1 MLTEQGFSGG
11 GVKMAKRI
19 TLYGIF
25 TCLALIF
32 GYIESLFSL
41 SFIAPGIKLGLA
53 NSVALLL
60 LCFKDFKGAL
70 LVNITRILL
79 SALLFSSPFSLV
91 FSLTAGILSVVIMGL
106 LSGIKGVSPIGFSI
120 AGAAVHNLV
129 QLTVASLIFGRAV
142 WYYLPFLLAS
152 ALIGG
157 GIIGALSLI
166 IFKKIK

>member
-1 MLTEQGFSGG
+1 
-11 GVKMAKRI
+11 MAKKVA
-19 TLYGIF
+19 LYGIL
-25 TCLALIF
+25 TGLALIF

-60 LCFKDFKGAL
+60 LCFREFKGAL

-79 SALLFSSPFSLV
+79 SALLFSTPFSLV
-91 FSLTAGILSVVIMGL
+91 FSLTAGIMSVVIMKL
-106 LSGIKGVSPIGFSI
+106 LSGIKSVSPIGFSI

-129 QLTVASLIFGRAV
+129 QLTVASIIFGRAV
-142 WYYLPFLLAS
+142 WYYLPFLLVS
-152 ALIGG
+152 ALISG

-166 IFKKIK
+166 IFKRIK

>member
-1 MLTEQGFSGG
+1 
-11 GVKMAKRI
+11 MAKKVA
-19 TLYGIF
+19 LYGIL
-25 TCLALIF
+25 TGLALIF

-79 SALLFSSPFSLV
+79 SALLFSTPFSLV
-91 FSLTAGILSVVIMGL
+91 FSLTAGIISVVIMKL
-106 LSGIKGVSPIGFSI
+106 LSGIKSVSPIGFSI

-129 QLTVASLIFGRAV
+129 QLTVASIIFGRAV
-142 WYYLPFLLAS
+142 WYYLPFLLVS
-152 ALIGG
+152 ALISG

-166 IFKKIK
+166 IFKRIK

>member
-1 MLTEQGFSGG
+1 
-11 GVKMAKRI
+11 MAKKVA
-19 TLYGIF
+19 LYGIL
-25 TCLALIF
+25 TGLALIF

-41 SFIAPGIKLGLA
+41 SFIAPGIKLGIA

-79 SALLFSSPFSLV
+79 SALLFSAPFSLV
-91 FSLTAGILSVVIMGL
+91 FSLTAGIISVVIMKL
-106 LSGIKGVSPIGFSI
+106 LSGIKSVSVVGFSI

-129 QLTVASLIFGRAV
+129 QLTVASIIFGRAV
-142 WYYLPFLLAS
+142 WYYLPFLLVS
-152 ALIGG
+152 ALISG

-166 IFKKIK
+166 IFKRIK

>member
-1 MLTEQGFSGG
+1 
-11 GVKMAKRI
+11 MAKKVA
-19 TLYGIF
+19 LYGIL
-25 TCLALIF
+25 TSLALIF

-41 SFIAPGIKLGLA
+41 SFIAPGIKLGIA

-79 SALLFSSPFSLV
+79 SALLFSTPFSLV
-91 FSLTAGILSVVIMGL
+91 FSLTAGIISVVIMKP
-106 LSGIKGVSPIGFSI
+106 LSGIKSVSVVGFSI

-142 WYYLPFLLAS
+142 WYYLPFLLVS
-152 ALIGG
+152 ALISG

-166 IFKKIK
+166 IFKRIK

>member
-1 MLTEQGFSGG
+1 
-11 GVKMAKRI
+11 MAKKVA
-19 TLYGIF
+19 LYGIL
-25 TCLALIF
+25 TGLALIF

-79 SALLFSSPFSLV
+79 SALLFSTPFSLV
-91 FSLTAGILSVVIMGL
+91 FSLTAGIISVVIMKP
-106 LSGIKGVSPIGFSI
+106 LSGIKSVSVVGFSI
-120 AGAAVHNLV
+120 AGAVVHNLV
-129 QLTVASLIFGRAV
+129 QLTVASIIFGRAV
-142 WYYLPFLLAS
+142 WYYLPFLLVS
-152 ALIGG
+152 ALISG

-166 IFKKIK
+166 IFKRIK

>member
-1 MLTEQGFSGG
+1 
-11 GVKMAKRI
+11 MAKKI
-19 TLYGIF
+19 ALYGIL
-25 TCLALIF
+25 TSLALIF

-41 SFIAPGIKLGLA
+41 SFIAPGVKLGLA

-91 FSLTAGILSVVIMGL
+91 FSLTAGTLSVVIMGL
-106 LSGIKGVSPIGFSI
+106 FSGIKSISIIGFSI
-120 AGAAVHNLV
+120 SGAAVHNLV

-142 WYYLPFLLAS
+142 WWYLPFLLAS
-152 ALIGG
+152 AVIGG
-157 GIIGALSLI
+157 GIIGALSSN
-166 IFKKIK
+166 IFKKLKTNLKI

>member
-1 MLTEQGFSGG
+1 
-11 GVKMAKRI
+11 MAKKVA
-19 TLYGIF
+19 LYGIL
-25 TCLALIF
+25 TGLALIF

-70 LVNITRILL
+70 LVNISRILL
-79 SALLFSSPFSLV
+79 SALLFSTPFSLV
-91 FSLTAGILSVVIMGL
+91 FSLTAGIISVVIMKP
-106 LSGIKGVSPIGFSI
+106 LSGIKSVSVVGFSI

-142 WYYLPFLLAS
+142 WYYLPFLLVS
-152 ALIGG
+152 ALISG

-166 IFKKIK
+166 IFKRIK